1 MGKLYGLIG
10 HPIAHSMSPM
20 MHNGEFKE
28 LGLSHHYQAFDL
40 SPEQLED
47 GVEAMKM
54 LDIQGFNVTIP
65 HKVAI
70 IPLLDEV
77 EQEALDI
84 GAVNTVYKRDGKYI
98 GTNTDGKGYLLSL
111 LTLLKE
117 NDLENKKVLVI
128 GAGGAARAVAVSI
141 SRAGVLSLTI
151 ANRTLEKA
159 ENLSSVCNSYTSAN
173 AITLQ
178 EAEAE
183 LQHFDVMI
191 NTTSIGMSPH
201 LDRMPLSVERL
212 NEGTVVSDLI
222 YNPLETKWLKLSK
235 QKGAVTDNGISMF
248 VEQGALAFE
257 QWTGVT
263 PDRQRMRNAVLK
275 ELGGFSC

>member
-10 HPIAHSMSPM
+10 HPIGHSMSPI

-28 LGLSHHYQAFDL
+28 LGLSHHYHAFDL

-47 GVEAMKM
+47 GVDAMKM

-77 EQEALDI
+77 EQEAIDI

-98 GTNTDGKGYLLSL
+98 GTNTDGSGYLFSL
-111 LTLLKE
+111 LTLIGEKNLSG
-117 NDLENKKVLVI
+117 KKILVI
-128 GAGGAARAVAVSI
+128 GAGGAARAVAVSV
-141 SRAGVLSLTI
+141 SQSEVASLTI

-159 ENLSSVCNSYTSAN
+159 EELSKLCQHHSVAN
-173 AITLQ
+173 AITLS
-178 EAEAE
+178 EAETS
-183 LQHFDVMI
+183 LGQFDIVI

-201 LDRMPLSVERL
+201 LDRMPISLEHIRS
-212 NEGTVVSDLI
+212 GTVVSDLI
-222 YNPLETKWLKLSK
+222 YNPLETKWMKLAKS
-235 QKGAVTDNGISMF
+235 KGAVTDNGISMF

-257 QWTGVT
+257 KWTGVS
-263 PDRQRMRNAVLK
+263 PDRKRMRNTVLK
-275 ELGGFSC
+275 ELGGYSC

>member
-10 HPIAHSMSPM
+10 HPIGHSMSPI

-28 LGLSHHYQAFDL
+28 LGLSHHYHAFDL

-47 GVEAMKM
+47 GVDAMKM

-77 EQEALDI
+77 EQEAIDI

-98 GTNTDGKGYLLSL
+98 GTNTDGSGYLFSL
-111 LTLLKE
+111 LTLIEEKNLSG
-117 NDLENKKVLVI
+117 KKILVI
-128 GAGGAARAVAVSI
+128 GAGGAARAVAVSV
-141 SRAGVLSLTI
+141 SQSEVASLTI

-159 ENLSSVCNSYTSAN
+159 EELSKLCQHYSVAN
-173 AITLQ
+173 AISLS
-178 EAEAE
+178 EAETS
-183 LQHFDVMI
+183 LGQFDIVI

-201 LDRMPLSVERL
+201 LDRMPISLEHIRS
-212 NEGTVVSDLI
+212 GTVVSDLI
-222 YNPLETKWLKLSK
+222 YNPLETKWMKLAKS
-235 QKGAVTDNGISMF
+235 KGAVTDNGISMF

-257 QWTGVT
+257 KWTGVS
-263 PDRQRMRNAVLK
+263 PDRKRMRNTVLK
-275 ELGGFSC
+275 ELGGYSC

>member
-10 HPIAHSMSPM
+10 HPIGHSMSPI

-28 LGLSHHYQAFDL
+28 LGLSHHYHAFDL

-47 GVEAMKM
+47 GVDAMKM

-77 EQEALDI
+77 EQEAIDI

-98 GTNTDGKGYLLSL
+98 GTNTDGSGYLFSL
-111 LTLLKE
+111 LTLIGEKNLSG
-117 NDLENKKVLVI
+117 KKILVI
-128 GAGGAARAVAVSI
+128 GAGGAARAVAVSV
-141 SRAGVLSLTI
+141 SQSEVASLTI

-159 ENLSSVCNSYTSAN
+159 EELSKLCQHYSVAN
-173 AITLQ
+173 AITLS
-178 EAEAE
+178 EAETS
-183 LQHFDVMI
+183 LGQFDIVI

-201 LDRMPLSVERL
+201 LDRMPISLEHIRS
-212 NEGTVVSDLI
+212 GTVVSDLI
-222 YNPLETKWLKLSK
+222 YNPLETKWMKLAKS
-235 QKGAVTDNGISMF
+235 KGAVTDNGISMF

-257 QWTGVT
+257 KWTGVS
-263 PDRQRMRNAVLK
+263 PDRKRMRNTVLK
-275 ELGGFSC
+275 ELGGYSC

>member
-10 HPIAHSMSPM
+10 HPIGHSMSPI
-20 MHNGEFKE
+20 MHNREFME
-28 LGLSHHYQAFDL
+28 LGLSHHYHAFEL

-70 IPLLDEV
+70 MPLLDEV

-84 GAVNTVYKRDGKYI
+84 GAVNTVYKRDGKYV
-98 GTNTDGKGYLLSL
+98 GTNTDGRGYLMSL
-111 LTLLKE
+111 LSMTGEESLKE
-117 NDLENKKVLVI
+117 KNVLVI
-128 GAGGAARAVAVSI
+128 GAGGAARAVSVSI
-141 SRAGVLSLTI
+141 SHSGVRSLTI

-159 ENLSSVCNSYTSAN
+159 EELSNVCARYSETY
-173 AITLQ
+173 AITLK
-178 EAEAE
+178 EAEE
-183 LQHFDVMI
+183 SLGNYDIVI

-201 LDRMPLSVERL
+201 LDRIPLSVDRL
-212 NEGTVVSDLI
+212 KPGTVLSDLI
-222 YNPLETKWLKLSK
+222 YNPLETQWMKLGKK
-235 QKGAVTDNGISMF
+235 QGAVTDNGISMF

-257 QWTGVT
+257 IWTGAS
-263 PDRQRMRNAVLK
+263 PDRQRMRKTVLK
-275 ELGGFSC
+275 ELGG

>member
-10 HPIAHSMSPM
+10 HPVGHSMSPI
-20 MHNGEFKE
+20 MHNGEFKA

-111 LTLLKE
+111 LTLMKVKDLK
-117 NDLENKKVLVI
+117 NKKVLVI

-159 ENLSSVCNSYTSAN
+159 ENLTSVCHAYTTAN
-173 AITLQ
+173 ATTLQ
-178 EAEAE
+178 EAEAM
-183 LQHFDVMI
+183 LYHFDIII

-201 LDRMPLSVERL
+201 LDRMPLSVEGL
-212 NEGTVVSDLI
+212 NKGTVVSDLI
-222 YNPLETKWLKLSK
+222 YNPLETKWMRLSK

-257 QWTGVT
+257 RWTGET
-263 PDRQRMRNAVLK
+263 PDRERMRNAVLK
-275 ELGGFSC
+275 ELGGYSC

>member
-111 LTLLKE
+111 FTLLKE
-117 NDLENKKVLVI
+117 NNLENKKVLVI

-141 SRAGVLSLTI
+141 ARAGVLSLTI

-159 ENLSSVCNSYTSAN
+159 ENLSSVCNTYTSAN

-178 EAEAE
+178 DAEAE
-183 LQHFDVMI
+183 LHHFDVMI

-212 NEGTVVSDLI
+212 NAGTVVSDLI

-275 ELGGFSC
+275 ELGGYSC

>member
-10 HPIAHSMSPM
+10 HPIGHSMSPI

-28 LGLSHHYQAFDL
+28 LGLSHHYHAFDL

-47 GVEAMKM
+47 GVDAMKM

-77 EQEALDI
+77 EQEAIDI

-98 GTNTDGKGYLLSL
+98 GTNTDGSGYLFSL
-111 LTLLKE
+111 LPLIGEKNLSG
-117 NDLENKKVLVI
+117 KKILVI
-128 GAGGAARAVAVSI
+128 GAGGAARAVAVSV
-141 SRAGVLSLTI
+141 SQSEVASLTI

-159 ENLSSVCNSYTSAN
+159 EELSKLCQHYSVAN
-173 AITLQ
+173 AITLS
-178 EAEAE
+178 EAETS
-183 LQHFDVMI
+183 LGQFDIVI

-201 LDRMPLSVERL
+201 LDRMPISLEHIRS
-212 NEGTVVSDLI
+212 GTVVSDLI
-222 YNPLETKWLKLSK
+222 YNPLETKWMKLAKS
-235 QKGAVTDNGISMF
+235 KGAVTDNGISMF

-257 QWTGVT
+257 KWTGVS
-263 PDRQRMRNAVLK
+263 PDRKRMRNTVLK
-275 ELGGFSC
+275 ELGGYSC

>member
-10 HPIAHSMSPM
+10 HPIGHSMSPV

-28 LGLSHHYQAFDL
+28 LGLSHHYHAFDL

-47 GVEAMKM
+47 GVDAMKM

-77 EQEALDI
+77 EQEAIDI

-98 GTNTDGKGYLLSL
+98 GTNTDGSGYLLSL
-111 LTLLKE
+111 LTLIGEKNLSG
-117 NDLENKKVLVI
+117 KKILVI
-128 GAGGAARAVAVSI
+128 GAGGAARAVAVSV
-141 SRAGVLSLTI
+141 SQSEVASLTI

-159 ENLSSVCNSYTSAN
+159 EELSKLCQHYSVAN
-173 AITLQ
+173 AITLS
-178 EAEAE
+178 EAETS
-183 LQHFDVMI
+183 LGQFDIVI

-201 LDRMPLSVERL
+201 LDRMPISLEHIRS
-212 NEGTVVSDLI
+212 GTVVSDLI
-222 YNPLETKWLKLSK
+222 YNPLETKWMKLAKS
-235 QKGAVTDNGISMF
+235 KGAVTDNGISMF

-257 QWTGVT
+257 KWTGVS
-263 PDRQRMRNAVLK
+263 PDRKRMRNTVLK
-275 ELGGFSC
+275 ELGGY